1 MFHPWFDNCFVVYK
15 INVYI
20 NFFAFD
26 SIFFFSDNHVFWL
39 RVSVSEGVIGLQLS
53 EIFQHQSTVKVLAW
67 TEVIHYY
74 IVVLLHV
81 GSADIEARVVVGF
94 VPNVHIVIWD
104 TLCSAYIWSILLHIR
119 TREKIKQL
127 MDRKERGVH

>member
-1 MFHPWFDNCFVVYK
+1 M
-15 INVYI
+15 
-20 NFFAFD
+20 
-26 SIFFFSDNHVFWL
+26 
-39 RVSVSEGVIGLQLS
+39 
-53 EIFQHQSTVKVLAW
+53 FQHQSTVKVLAW

-74 IVVLLHV
+74 IVVLLRV
-81 GSADIEARVVVGF
+81 GSADIEARVVVVF

-119 TREKIKQL
+119 TREKIKQM